1 MKDEGCKEA
10 RKILLGF
17 WQTQTFTNEKV
28 CRLAEIYGL
37 DHLDEDFN
45 IVVVSVADRDYN
57 ILEAEKELC
66 ELQERVFSST
76 PNPARGAKR
85 CCA

>member
-1 MKDEGCKEA
+1 MKDEDCKEA

-17 WQTQTFTNEKV
+17 WQAQAFTNEKV

-37 DHLDEDFN
+37 DHSDEDFN
-45 IVVVSVADRDYN
+45 IVVVSLIDRDYN

-66 ELQERVFSST
+66 ELQGRST
-76 PNPARGAKR
+76 SNPTRGAKR